1 MNEKYLSAFGAGL
14 LLISF
19 GVIVSFFVATGV
31 ESKAAEE
38 NQTISFEQLGE
49 LPQNSHEKLKNNP
62 ASQEFRKF
70 VGNTIEEL
78 KDKVILENS
87 TLYFELKNST
97 EINETD

>member
-19 GVIVSFFVATGV
+19 GIIVSFFVATGV

-49 LPQNSHEKLKNNP
+49 LPQNSHEKLRNNP

-70 VGNTIEEL
+70 VGDTVEDL
-78 KDKVILENS
+78 KGKVILDNS
-87 TLYFELKNST
+87 TLYFKLKNST
-97 EINETD
+97 AINGTD

>member
-19 GVIVSFFVATGV
+19 GIIVSFFVATGV

-49 LPQNSHEKLKNNP
+49 LPQNTHEKLRNNP

-70 VGNTIEEL
+70 VGDTVEEL
-78 KDKVILENS
+78 KAKVILDNS
-87 TLYFELKNST
+87 TLYLEIKNST
-97 EINETD
+97 VFNESD

>member
-1 MNEKYLSAFGAGL
+1 MNEKYLSVFGAGL

-19 GVIVSFFVATGV
+19 GVIVSFFVFTGV
-31 ESKAAEE
+31 ETKAAEE

-62 ASQEFRKF
+62 VSQEFRKF

-78 KDKVILENS
+78 KEKVILENS

-97 EINETD
+97 EINKTD

>member
-19 GVIVSFFVATGV
+19 GIIVSFFVVTGV

-49 LPQNSHEKLKNNP
+49 LPQNSHEKLRNNP
-62 ASQEFRKF
+62 ASQEIRKF
-70 VGNTIEEL
+70 VGDTIEEL
-78 KDKVILENS
+78 KGKVLLDNS

-97 EINETD
+97 AINGTD

>member
-14 LLISF
+14 ILISF

-31 ESKAAEE
+31 ESNAAEE
-38 NQTISFEQLGE
+38 NQTISFKQLGE

-62 ASQEFRKF
+62 VSQEFRKF

-78 KDKVILENS
+78 KKKVILTNY
-87 TLYFELKNST
+87 TLHSVLKNST
-97 EINETD
+97 NINETD